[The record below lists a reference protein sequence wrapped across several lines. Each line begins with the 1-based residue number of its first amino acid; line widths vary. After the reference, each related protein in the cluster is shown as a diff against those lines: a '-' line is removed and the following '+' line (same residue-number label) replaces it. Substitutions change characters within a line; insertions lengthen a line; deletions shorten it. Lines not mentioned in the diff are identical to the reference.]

1 MAQAQSKPNWF
12 VIGISAAVVVV
23 LIALGAVVVWMNN
36 RATDAGPAPS
46 SSKSFNADTGAISFG
61 DGKDTVDIFVDFQC
75 PVCNSFEQQFGPQLE
90 KAAESGKITL
100 NYHPI
105 AILDRFSQGTEYS
118 SRSAAA
124 AVCVASEQPD
134 KYLAYAKL
142 LFANQPKENTP
153 GLETSKLADLAKEAG
168 ADKVASCITKETY
181 KKFGVAQ
188 ASKHEIQGT
197 PTVDINGKRLD
208 ITQQADL
215 QKLIAL
221 IS

>member
-1 MAQAQSKPNWF
+1 MAQTQSKPNWF

-23 LIALGAVVVWMNN
+23 LIALGAVVVWMNY

-75 PVCNSFEQQFGPQLE
+75 PVCNSFEQQFGPELE

-105 AILDRFSQGTEYS
+105 AILDRYSQGTEYS

-142 LFANQPKENTP
+142 LFA
-153 GLETSKLADLAKEAG
+153 
-168 ADKVASCITKETY
+168 
-181 KKFGVAQ
+181 
-188 ASKHEIQGT
+188 
-197 PTVDINGKRLD
+197 
-208 ITQQADL
+208 
-215 QKLIAL
+215 
-221 IS
+221 